1 MLVLGWSYKGYG
13 AEVIP
18 IIMGG
23 LGAVTKNL
31 GDKLAKIPGHP
42 DRFMC
47 QKICLLGSKNILQD
61 VLKRR

>member
-1 MLVLGWSYKGYG
+1 MWGMDTEIVP
-13 AEVIP
+13 VVV
-18 IIMGG
+18 GG
-23 LGAVTKNL
+23 LGAVTKNI
-31 GDKLAKIPGHP
+31 GDELAKIPGHP